1 VSAETKVSDERLR
14 ELRDRLN
21 GNYVYDKTKMS
32 RTEVATICGDLLANR
47 QAIAALKPYLR
58 HMAMCGKNLYPALC
72 DCGLDALLSG
82 ATK

>member
-1 VSAETKVSDERLR
+1 VSDETKVSNEAVRSYIV
-14 ELRDRLN
+14 E
-21 GNYVYDKTKMS
+21 YDKHGALIA
-32 RTEVATICGDLLANR
+32 RDDEIAAICRELLANR

-58 HMAMCGKNLYPALC
+58 HMAMCGKNLYPAPC